1 MITGRDMSIVSVAII
16 VIGFMAQGKCCRK
29 LKSSNSSLITGACLV
44 TLSYFIDR
52 CYKSGIG
59 YALLVLLLSLRAKP
73 FSFKDTL
80 IVDFICVCYSS
91 KESRKIGLFF
101 LINFCF
107 MFIELSYG
115 ILANSLGLITDS
127 FHMLF
132 DCMGL
137 FLGLCASYIA

>member
-1 MITGRDMSIVSVAII
+1 LD
-16 VIGFMAQGKCCRK
+16 
-29 LKSSNSSLITGACLV
+29 KSFL
-44 TLSYFIDR
+44 
-52 CYKSGIG
+52 SGIV
-59 YALLVLLLSLRAKP
+59 YTVVVSLLSLRANS
-73 FSFKDTL
+73 FSLKDTM
-80 IVDFICVCYSS
+80 IIDFIRVCYQS

-137 FLGLCASYIA
+137 FLGLCASYIAQLPSNKHFTFGYGKVETLSGFFNGLLLVFTAFNIF